1 MKSWRFT
8 RLLSL
13 ILVLAMLI
21 QMMPVQSFAASTG
34 SSAVDVSSGQPATT
48 VVGEVEDLREEDTK
62 HFRLSD
68 GSFIAVSYGMPVHYE
83 DEDGN
88 WEDIDN
94 TIVQNSE
101 SSTYQLNRED
111 AVVSFANAL
120 TNGTV
125 LTTSKDGKSITMSV
139 LDTNQAVQMIAGEEA
154 AELMGEENA
163 ETQAAETVPEETVDE
178 TVPEETEAV
187 TEPEETVAETVPEE
201 TEAETEPEETVAE
214 TEPEETVA
222 ETEETVPETTTAS
235 VMEESQ
241 ETAAE
246 AVAEVIE
253 TVTDVT
259 EATEATETEPAVAAA
274 SVDETVA
281 EESEHEEATSDAEE
295 TAGETAE
302 IQSEETESSAEVEE
316 TTDTTI
322 PEETEAPTVPE
333 ETTASTVPEE
343 TEAVTEPVETV
354 PETTAAETGR
364 IGEID
369 ADAVVTPVAAGGI
382 SFDRTATAAIT
393 AEVPTMLSLQE
404 NYSWDVEDVIP
415 DNLQSSLLYEDVFP
429 DIDLLYTAFGHNIK
443 EQIIVNKAQDAYRYD
458 FLLDLD
464 GLTATLNEDGLC
476 IFYGCR

>member
-48 VVGEVEDLREEDTK
+48 VVGEVENLREEDTK

-83 DEDGN
+83 DEEGN

-154 AELMGEENA
+154 AELMGEEEA

-178 TVPEETEAV
+178 TVPVETEAV

-201 TEAETEPEETVAE
+201 TEAETEPEETVVE
-214 TEPEETVA
+214 TEAEETVA
-222 ETEETVPETTTAS
+222 ETEEIVPETTADA

-241 ETAAE
+241 ETTAE

-253 TVTDVT
+253 TVT
-259 EATEATETEPAVAAA
+259 EGWQGAA
-274 SVDETVA
+274 
-281 EESEHEEATSDAEE
+281 
-295 TAGETAE
+295 
-302 IQSEETESSAEVEE
+302 
-316 TTDTTI
+316 
-322 PEETEAPTVPE
+322 
-333 ETTASTVPEE
+333 
-343 TEAVTEPVETV
+343 
-354 PETTAAETGR
+354 
-364 IGEID
+364 
-369 ADAVVTPVAAGGI
+369 
-382 SFDRTATAAIT
+382 
-393 AEVPTMLSLQE
+393 
-404 NYSWDVEDVIP
+404 
-415 DNLQSSLLYEDVFP
+415 
-429 DIDLLYTAFGHNIK
+429 K
-443 EQIIVNKAQDAYRYD
+443 
-458 FLLDLD
+458 
-464 GLTATLNEDGLC
+464 LC
-476 IFYGCR
+476 IFHQSLLPESGL